1 MQDQSSNCCS
11 HFTAET
17 QVHDLVGSL
26 YCSHQPGR
34 SQLWWWSCP
43 TPKPESLKEKEGCSF
58 SLSSFFLA
66 APLSLQMAIPI
77 PRVVANTS
85 EFQVT
90 SIIVFLQNVGCWFRF
105 RPMNLFSLH
114 LYIYAGTGS
123 MPKSGDYFLME
134 HREDVPDYCK

>member
-1 MQDQSSNCCS
+1 M
-11 HFTAET
+11 
-17 QVHDLVGSL
+17 
-26 YCSHQPGR
+26 
-34 SQLWWWSCP
+34 
-43 TPKPESLKEKEGCSF
+43 
-58 SLSSFFLA
+58 A
-66 APLSLQMAIPI
+66 AALSLQMAIPI

-90 SIIVFLQNVGCWFRF
+90 SIIVFLQNVGF

-123 MPKSGDYFLME
+123 MPKSGDYFLIE